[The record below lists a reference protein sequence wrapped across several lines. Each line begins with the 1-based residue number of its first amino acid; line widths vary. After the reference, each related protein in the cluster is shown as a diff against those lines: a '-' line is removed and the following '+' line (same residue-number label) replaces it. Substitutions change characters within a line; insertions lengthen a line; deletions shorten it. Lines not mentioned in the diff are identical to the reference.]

1 MASQA
6 ASMRRQVIVGWTLRF
21 SNVGVLVL
29 LILLFTALAPGFLS
43 ALSLTNILASTSVFL
58 LLALGETFIMIA
70 GGIDISVGSMLG
82 LGGVAGAA
90 YMSGNYHGGHGDLL
104 LVVGTL
110 VALAVGLAGGLLN
123 GALIAYLK
131 LNALIVTLA
140 TYGAFLGFADLISNG
155 LPIVNL
161 PPASFDVGTGEVWN
175 IPYIVFLAGGIA
187 ILLTWIARNTR
198 FGRYTYAVGA
208 NREAVRRAGV
218 NLEVHT
224 LMLYGLSGLLAGLA
238 GMINAAH
245 FSTASSTS
253 GGNDL
258 LVAIAAVV
266 IGGTPLSGGEGR
278 IWGTVVGALIYTLLE
293 NGFVLMDVPAFWQ
306 LPVIGLL
313 IVVSVTL
320 DQYQRRLRTELSAYQ
335 SLDSISADGPD
346 GVDRPAGRGGGDS
359 VIASLLKR
367 NL

>member
-1 MASQA
+1 MPDAA
-6 ASMRRQVIVGWTLRF
+6 ASLHRRVLIGWGLRF

-29 LILLFTALAPGFLS
+29 LIVAFTAFAPGFTSTLEIS
-43 ALSLTNILASTSVFL
+43 NILASTSVFL
-58 LLALGETFIMIA
+58 LLALGETFVMIG

-90 YMSGNYHGGHGDLL
+90 YMSGHYTTGDGDIPFI
-104 LVVGTL
+104 VGTL
-110 VALAVGLAGGLLN
+110 IGLGVGLGGGLVN

-161 PPASFDVGTGEVWN
+161 PPASFNAGTGELWD
-175 IPYIVFLAGGIA
+175 IPYIVFVAAGIA
-187 ILLTWIARNTR
+187 LVLSWIARNTR

-208 NREAVRRAGV
+208 SREAVRRAGV
-218 NLEVHT
+218 NLKLHT
-224 LMLYGLSGLLAGLA
+224 LMLYGLSGLLAGFA

-253 GGNDL
+253 GADDL

-293 NGFVLMDVPAFWQ
+293 NGFVLMDVPSFWQ

-313 IVVSVTL
+313 IIVAGCL
-320 DQYQRRLRTELSAYQ
+320 EQYQSRLRTELSAFQ
-335 SLDSISADGPD
+335 SLDSVTAGWPGATGLSGGPPE
-346 GVDRPAGRGGGDS
+346 GS
-359 VIASLLKR
+359 VIGSLLKR
-367 NL
+367 RP